1 MENSIIFCRIV
12 QISVLFY
19 NFIRGT
25 PMKKEEIISVLSE
38 LHNISGFRI
47 SLHGMDFEE
56 IAAYPEKALPFC
68 AYVHSCRGEHAKCL
82 KSDAEACKI
91 VRGGESALIY
101 KCRYGLTE
109 VISPLHTLGSP
120 AGYLMMGQARDE
132 SVDEEFLKSALT
144 LLGANDA
151 ADDLAKSVPSI
162 SAEKTAS
169 FAKIMTICAEYMTL
183 INALPGNKPSTAE
196 LTRLYVYENFREKIT
211 MKDICAALGRTKSA
225 ICPAF
230 KEKYGVTV
238 MDYLTELRIEEAKK
252 MLSETDMTV
261 SEISDEIGFSD
272 TSYFSKV
279 FFKAVGKSP
288 SHYRRSNQ

>member
-1 MENSIIFCRIV
+1 
-12 QISVLFY
+12 
-19 NFIRGT
+19 
-25 PMKKEEIISVLSE
+25 MKKNEIISVLSE

-68 AYVHSCRGEHAKCL
+68 AYVHSCKGEHSRCI
-82 KSDAEACKI
+82 KSDAEACKK
-91 VRGGESALIY
+91 VRDSESALIY

-109 VISPLHTLGSP
+109 VICPLHTLGSP

-132 SVDEEFLKSALT
+132 AVDEDFLKAMLIS
-144 LLGANDA
+144 LGADDA
-151 ADDLAKSVPSI
+151 RKLVKSIPEVS
-162 SAEKTAS
+162 SEKTAS
-169 FAKIMTICAEYMTL
+169 FAKIMPICAEYMTL

-211 MKDICAALGRTKSA
+211 MQDICTALGRTKSA

-230 KEKYGVTV
+230 KEKYGITV
-238 MDYLTELRIEEAKK
+238 MDYLTELRMDEAKK

-261 SEISDEIGFSD
+261 SEISEEVGFSD

-279 FFKAVGKSP
+279 FCKAVGKSP
-288 SHYRRSNQ
+288 SSYRRNSQ

>member
-1 MENSIIFCRIV
+1 MNKAEIV
-12 QISVLFY
+12 TVLY
-19 NFIRGT
+19 
-25 PMKKEEIISVLSE
+25 E
-38 LHNISGFRI
+38 LHKITGFRV
-47 SLHGMDFEE
+47 SLHGTDYEE

-68 AYVHSCRGEHAKCL
+68 ALIHSCKGEHAKCI
-82 KSDAEACKI
+82 KSDAEACKK
-91 VRGGESALIY
+91 VREGESALIY

-120 AGYLMMGQARDE
+120 AGYLMMGQAKDE
-132 SVDEEFLKSALT
+132 SVDDNALKS
-144 LLGANDA
+144 LLFSLGIND
-151 ADDLAKSVPSI
+151 DSDKITKSIPSI
-162 SAEKTAS
+162 SSEKTAS

-211 MKDICAALGRTKSA
+211 MQDICAALGRTKSA

-230 KEKYGVTV
+230 KEKYNVTV
-238 MDYLTELRIEEAKK
+238 MDYLTELRIDEAKK

-261 SEISDEIGFSD
+261 SEISDEVGFSD

-279 FFKAVGKSP
+279 FFKSVGKTP
-288 SHYRRSNQ
+288 THYRRSKE

>member
-1 MENSIIFCRIV
+1 
-12 QISVLFY
+12 
-19 NFIRGT
+19 
-25 PMKKEEIISVLSE
+25 MKKEEIISMLAE

-68 AYVHSCRGEHAKCL
+68 EFIHSCKGEHSKCI
-82 KSDAEACKI
+82 KSDAEACKK
-91 VRGGESALIY
+91 VRGSENAFIY

-109 VISPLHTLGSP
+109 VICPLHTLGSP
-120 AGYLMMGQARDE
+120 SGYLMMGQARDE
-132 SVDEEFLKSALT
+132 SVKSEFLSSILAT
-144 LLGANDA
+144 LGREKDA
-151 ADDLAKSVPSI
+151 DSFIEKIPSI

-230 KEKYGVTV
+230 KEKYGITV
-238 MDYLTELRIEEAKK
+238 MDYLAGLRIDEAKK
-252 MLSETDMTV
+252 MLLETDMTV
-261 SEISDEIGFSD
+261 SEISDDIGFSD

-279 FFKAVGKSP
+279 FLKIVGITP
-288 SHYRRSNQ
+288 THYRRNGQ

>member
-1 MENSIIFCRIV
+1 
-12 QISVLFY
+12 
-19 NFIRGT
+19 
-25 PMKKEEIISVLSE
+25 MKKDEIISVLSE

-68 AYVHSCRGEHAKCL
+68 AYVHSCKGEHTRCI
-82 KSDAEACKI
+82 KSDAEACKK
-91 VRGGESALIY
+91 VRSSESALIY

-109 VISPLHTLGSP
+109 VICPLHTLGSP
-120 AGYLMMGQARDE
+120 AGYLMMGQAKDE
-132 SVDEEFLKSALT
+132 AVDEDFLKSAL
-144 LLGANDA
+144 LSLGADDA
-151 ADDLAKSVPSI
+151 GRLVKTIPEI
-162 SAEKTAS
+162 SSKKTAS

-211 MKDICAALGRTKSA
+211 MQDICAALGRTKSA

-230 KEKYGVTV
+230 KEKYGITV

-261 SEISDEIGFSD
+261 SEISEEIGFSD

-279 FFKAVGKSP
+279 FCKTVGKSP
-288 SHYRRSNQ
+288 SNYRRNSQ

>member
-1 MENSIIFCRIV
+1 
-12 QISVLFY
+12 
-19 NFIRGT
+19 
-25 PMKKEEIISVLSE
+25 MKKEEIISVLSE

-68 AYVHSCRGEHAKCL
+68 AYVHSCRGEHARCL

-91 VRGGESALIY
+91 VRGGENALIY

-109 VISPLHTLGSP
+109 VICPLHTLGSP

-132 SVDEEFLKSALT
+132 SVDEEFLKSALN
-144 LLGANDA
+144 LLGAGDET
-151 ADDLAKSVPSI
+151 DMLTKSVPSI

-261 SEISDEIGFSD
+261 SEISDEIGFSE

-279 FFKAVGKSP
+279 FFKTVGKSP

>member
-1 MENSIIFCRIV
+1 
-12 QISVLFY
+12 
-19 NFIRGT
+19 
-25 PMKKEEIISVLSE
+25 MKKEEIISVLSE

-56 IAAYPEKALPFC
+56 IAAYPEKPLPFC
-68 AYVHSCRGEHAKCL
+68 AFVHGCRGEYAKCL
-82 KSDAEACKI
+82 KSDAEACKR
-91 VRGGESALIY
+91 VRGSESALIY

-132 SVDEEFLKSALT
+132 SVSVETLNSLLS
-144 LLGANDA
+144 LLGAG
-151 ADDLAKSVPSI
+151 ADSAKLSKSVPAI

-211 MKDICAALGRTKSA
+211 MRDICAALGRTKSA
-225 ICPAF
+225 ICPSF

-238 MDYLTELRIEEAKK
+238 MDYLTELRIDEAKK
-252 MLSETDMTV
+252 MLAETDMTV

-279 FFKAVGKSP
+279 FFKVVGKSP
-288 SHYRRSNQ
+288 SHYRRSHQ

>member
-1 MENSIIFCRIV
+1 MFCRIV
-12 QISVLFY
+12 RILVLFY
-19 NFIRGT
+19 KHFSEVSL
-25 PMKKEEIISVLSE
+25 MKKEEIISVLSE
-38 LHNISGFRI
+38 LHKISGFRI

-68 AYVHSCRGEHAKCL
+68 AYIHEKRGEHAKCI
-82 KSDAEACKI
+82 KSDAEACKK
-91 VRGGESALIY
+91 VREGESALIY

-109 VISPLHTLGSP
+109 VICPLHTLGSP
-120 AGYLMMGQARDE
+120 AGYLMMGQAKDE
-132 SVDEEFLKSALT
+132 SVSDDFLKSALA
-144 LLGANDA
+144 LLGADREA
-151 ADDLAKSVPSI
+151 MGLVKSVPSI

-211 MKDICAALGRTKSA
+211 MPDICKALGRTKSA

-230 KEKYGVTV
+230 KEKYGITV
-238 MDYLTELRIEEAKK
+238 MDYLTELRMDEAKK

-261 SEISDEIGFSD
+261 SEISEEVGFSD

-279 FFKAVGKSP
+279 FCKAVGKSP
-288 SHYRRSNQ
+288 SSYRRNSQ